1 MARPRKFDRDEALN
15 AAKALFW
22 RKGYDATTTDDL
34 RHAMGIGRQS
44 LYGSF
49 GGKRPLYLEVLRRYN
64 TESIIAQITRLRAA
78 ASPLAGI
85 RELLLAF
92 ADDTVERRKLGCM
105 GIAAICTF
113 GSDDTD
119 VSAISHASGAVLKST
134 LEEVLAKAKRLGETR
149 PTLNVRAT
157 AHFIQA
163 TMIGIKVSARAGA
176 NPKILR
182 SIALTALEGLVRQ

>member
-1 MARPRKFDRDEALN
+1 MGRPKKFDRDEALN

-22 RKGYDATTTDDL
+22 KKGYDATTTDDL

-64 TESIIAQITRLRAA
+64 AESIIGQITRLRAA

-85 RELLLAF
+85 RDLLLAF
-92 ADDTVERRKLGCM
+92 ANDTVERRKLGCM

-149 PTLNVRAT
+149 PSLDVRAT

-163 TMIGIKVSARAGA
+163 TVIGIKVSARGGA
-176 NPKILR
+176 NSKILR
-182 SIALTALEGLVRQ
+182 SIALTALEGLVPQ

>member
-1 MARPRKFDRDEALN
+1 VARPRKFDHDEALK

-22 RKGYDATTTDDL
+22 KKGYDATTTDDL

-49 GGKRPLYLEVLRRYN
+49 GGKRLLYLEVLRRYN

-92 ADDTVERRKLGCM
+92 ASDPVEKRKLGCM

-119 VSAISHASGAVLKST
+119 VSAISHSSDAVLKST
-134 LEEVLAKAKRLGETR
+134 LEEVLANAKRLGETR
-149 PTLNVRAT
+149 PSLDVRAT

-176 NPKILR
+176 HPKILR
-182 SIALTALEGLVRQ
+182 SIALTALEALVPP